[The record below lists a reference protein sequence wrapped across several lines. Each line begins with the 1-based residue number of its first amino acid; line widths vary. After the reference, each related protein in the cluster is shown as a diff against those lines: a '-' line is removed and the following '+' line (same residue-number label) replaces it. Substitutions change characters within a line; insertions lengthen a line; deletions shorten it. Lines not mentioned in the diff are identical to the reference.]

1 MVIGVGR
8 SGNARRC
15 GALGEGAAVSV
26 LEPLRSL
33 RPGTPMSL
41 LASPALSGRVGG
53 ELSKASRKIAFT
65 SSRAAV
71 CRRKDRPVR
80 QNIIGRSVSGPRQR
94 VPRAGRF
101 LCAWRVLTLLNQVT
115 REHGCR
121 VFLHPLIEK
130 CSNLLAEIGRMVE
143 TREFVALERI
153 ARSREQELPRW
164 LGSGTS
170 HESLLGIRNPYSN
183 RQVINVQHIV

>member
-1 MVIGVGR
+1 MVMGIA
-8 SGNARRC
+8 SGGNTRRC

-33 RPGTPMSL
+33 RPGIPLGL
-41 LASPALSGRVGG
+41 LASAALSGKACG
-53 ELSKASRKIAFT
+53 ELSNTSRKIAFT
-65 SSRAAV
+65 SSVAAV
-71 CRRKDRPVR
+71 CRRRDRPVR
-80 QNIIGRSVSGPRQR
+80 QNIIGHTMSGFRQQIDG
-94 VPRAGRF
+94 AGRF
-101 LCAWRVLTLLNQVT
+101 LRAWWMFALLNQVA

-130 CSNLLAEIGRMVE
+130 GGNLLAEIGRMIE

-164 LGSGTS
+164 LGAGTS
-170 HESLLGIRNPYSN
+170 HGRLREILSPYSN
-183 RQVINVQHIV
+183 SSVINVQSIL

>member
-8 SGNARRC
+8 SGNTRRC
-15 GALGEGAAVSV
+15 GALGEGAMGTT
-26 LEPLRSL
+26 LEPRRSL
-33 RPGTPMSL
+33 KPGTPMSL
-41 LASPALSGRVGG
+41 RASAALGGRVGG

-71 CRRKDRPVR
+71 CGRSDRPIR
-80 QNIIGRSVSGPRQR
+80 QNIIGHTISGVRQR
-94 VPRAGRF
+94 IAGDRSF
-101 LCAWRVLTLLNQVT
+101 LCAWRMLPLLDHPA

-130 CSNLLAEIGRMVE
+130 GGNLLAEIGRVAE
-143 TREFVALERI
+143 ARKFVALERI

-164 LGSGTS
+164 LGTGTS
-170 HESLLGIRNPYSN
+170 HESLLGICNPYSN
-183 RQVINVQHIV
+183 IAVINVQHIV